1 MQWLVGQ
8 WAVGARTAEGRN
20 PLSLTLLLWSYALA
34 IAAVGCLPR
43 IPPPIFLAAPAA
55 ALLCCALLLP
65 SHRRLVPLLLAVFAG
80 AGWGNWHNRQALEE
94 RLPLSDHGA
103 DFLLQLEVVSLPES
117 RISAPHGG
125 DFEVPVNLRFSAR
138 VLGQLEGGELSSP
151 PQGQLLD
158 LTWYRADADI
168 RRQLRAGS
176 RWNLPVRLKRPRGSV
191 NPHGFDYEGWLLRR
205 GVYAT
210 GYVRPGD
217 HAPQFLDNFKGLPA
231 MRHWLRDRLVE
242 QPARRPELLRA
253 LLLGDR
259 GGLES
264 DDRRLLR
271 ETGTAHLLA
280 ISGLHVGMVA
290 GFFLLIGNLLGR
302 LIGAVT
308 GTSSFAPA
316 VFLALAGSLGY
327 TLLAGA
333 PLSAQRALAMT
344 WVLLLAWQW
353 RRRIGPGLAYSLALA
368 LVLTLQPLAFFGAG
382 FWLSFIAVGAL
393 LLAFSHR
400 VRLRRGA
407 EDTEPGYA
415 RRIVRGFAGLLFSQ
429 WVVTLALLL
438 PSLVFF
444 SGFSLAGMSMNLVA
458 IPWLGLLILPM
469 LLLGTLLIWTPMGGW
484 FIGFAGWQLDLLME
498 FLEQG
503 RALLP
508 AWQTAGLPIGEGGL
522 LLAALGVLLLLLPAG
537 LPGRRLGWLFLLP
550 PLLPFLPLASSK
562 EEFLQVTA
570 LDVGQGLAVVLRTP
584 QQRLLYDAGP
594 LSGSGWSAGSQ
605 IIAPYLLGE
614 GMPALDGVVISHGDR
629 DHAGGLPGLAES
641 LPLGRLVAPG
651 RLADRLGEQLGRDT
665 GTCIAGLR
673 EQLGDL
679 EFQWLWPD
687 TRNLSGEDN
696 DHSCVALVRWRG
708 IRILLAGDISSG
720 VERQLYRR
728 HPGFAPVD
736 LLIAPHHGSRSSS
749 SRALI
754 DWARPRRVVFS
765 AGFRHHF
772 GHPHPEVVD
781 RYRDSGAE
789 LFNTAESGAVAFTW
803 QAALGEPRID
813 LARAAQRF
821 WYAAESVGK
830 KD

>member
-1 MQWLVGQ
+1 MQW
-8 WAVGARTAEGRN
+8 AAGARTAEERN
-20 PLSLTLLLWSYALA
+20 SLSLTLLLWSYALA

-43 IPPPIFLAAPAA
+43 IPPPIFLAALAA

-65 SHRRLVPLLLAVFAG
+65 SRRRLVPLLLAVFAG
-80 AGWGNWHNRQALEE
+80 AGWGSWHNRQALEE
-94 RLPLSDHGA
+94 RLPLSAHGA

-117 RISAPHGG
+117 RVSALRDG
-125 DFEVPVNLRFSAR
+125 DSEAAVNLRFSAR
-138 VLGQLEGGELSSP
+138 VLGQLDGGELSSP

-158 LTWYRADADI
+158 LTWYRADAEV

-217 HAPQFLDNFKGLPA
+217 HTPQFLDSFKGLPA

-259 GGLES
+259 SGLDS

-302 LIGAVT
+302 LMGAVT
-308 GTSSFAPA
+308 GISFFTPA

-327 TLLAGA
+327 TLLAGT

-400 VRLRRGA
+400 VRLRRDA

-415 RRIVRGFAGLLFSQ
+415 RRIGRGFAGLLFSQ

-444 SGFSLAGMSMNLVA
+444 SGFSLAGMLMNLVA

-469 LLLGTLLIWTPMGGW
+469 LLLGTLLIWTPVGGW
-484 FIGFAGWQLDLLME
+484 FIGFAGWQLDLLMG

-503 RALLP
+503 RSLLP
-508 AWQTAGLPIGEGGL
+508 AWQTLALPLGTFGLF
-522 LLAALGVLLLLLPAG
+522 LAALGVLLLLLPAG

-550 PLLPFLPLASSK
+550 PLLPFLP
-562 EEFLQVTA
+562 QVNGEDDLRVTV
-570 LDVGQGLAVVLRTP
+570 LDVGQGLAVVLRTR
-584 QQRLLYDAGP
+584 QQRLLYDTGP

-614 GMPALDGVVISHGDR
+614 GIPALDTVVVSHGDR
-629 DHAGGLPGLAES
+629 DHAGGLVGLVETVPPGRVIAPGL
-641 LPLGRLVAPG
+641 
-651 RLADRLGEQLGRDT
+651 LADRFNNFPQRMTANCRAGEKET
-665 GTCIAGLR
+665 
-673 EQLGDL
+673 LGDL
-679 EFQWLWPD
+679 NLLWLWPED
-687 TRNLSGEDN
+687 GEVSGEEN
-696 DHSCVALVRWRG
+696 DHSCVALVEWRG
-708 IRILLAGDISSG
+708 VRLLLAGDISSG
-720 VERQLYRR
+720 VEQQLALRY
-728 HPGFAPVD
+728 PDLAPVD
-736 LLIAPHHGSRSSS
+736 FLLAPHHGSRSSS
-749 SRALI
+749 SAAFIR
-754 DWARPRRVVFS
+754 WAQPANVIFS

-772 GHPHPEVVD
+772 GHPHPEVVE
-781 RYRDSGAE
+781 RYRDAGARIW
-789 LFNTAESGAVAFTW
+789 NTASSGAVTFSWSGAK
-803 QAALGEPRID
+803 EPRIS
-813 LARAAQRF
+813 LARDAGRF
-821 WYAAESVGK
+821 WYRKSADK
-830 KD
+830 